1 MKSFTSYCLI
11 IITVAVVLGCD
22 WVSRPTSLPLTVPQS
37 TSAQA
42 TEAVDYRNSVTLYLA
57 DGERVIVLNRSS
69 PDMANAK
76 SKLISLRF
84 GPSLR
89 QLIMKAK
96 KATDEQCGLDAQGKS
111 RFTCLLKTLPGADYG
126 TMVKALD
133 EMEACKISR
142 YALIDRLTPTEET
155 LLEGV
160 DD

>member
-1 MKSFTSYCLI
+1 MKPSTYRCLFVVTI
-11 IITVAVVLGCD
+11 AVVLGCD
-22 WVSRPTSLPLTVPQS
+22 SVNRPTSLTLTVPQS

-42 TEAVDYRNSVTLYLA
+42 TEALDYRNSVTLYLA
-57 DGERVIVLNRSS
+57 DGERVIVLDRSS

-96 KATDEQCGLDAQGKS
+96 RATEEQCGLDAQGKS

-126 TMVKALD
+126 TLVKALD
-133 EMEACKISR
+133 EMEACKIYR
-142 YALIDRLTPTEET
+142 YALIDSLTPAEET

-160 DD
+160 YE